1 MTIEQNVISKIGTLP
16 QKRICII
23 GTMSEKFYILLAKNL
38 MPNDCVCIFDTT
50 GNISKA
56 EASLNNA
63 MYSNIEIMA
72 FPVSNKKFDWYG
84 WRLFQYYHQLRKL
97 GVPTQ
102 VFTAVFYKGKHLFQY
117 DMGTLQLVKDM
128 LTDGGYFVVYDC
140 VWTLAKSPT
149 MNPQVNADTAAEYTK
164 EQINIPHIQYL
175 LDGYIDNTFMEQEEL
190 SSAKTRVYR
199 KRQPVSSA
207 PSNLYY

>member
-1 MTIEQNVISKIGTLP
+1 MTIEQNIISKISAFP
-16 QKRICII
+16 QKKICII
-23 GTMSEKFYILLAKNL
+23 GTMPEKFYILLAKNL

-56 EASLNNA
+56 ESSLNNA

-102 VFTAVFYKGKHLFQY
+102 VFTAVFYKGKHCFS
-117 DMGTLQLVKDM
+117 MTWAR
-128 LTDGGYFVVYDC
+128 C
-140 VWTLAKSPT
+140 S
-149 MNPQVNADTAAEYTK
+149 
-164 EQINIPHIQYL
+164 L
-175 LDGYIDNTFMEQEEL
+175 LRICL
-190 SSAKTRVYR
+190 SMVAI
-199 KRQPVSSA
+199 
-207 PSNLYY
+207 L